1 MKKIDLLDRE
11 EIQDILFD
19 VLLEKNE
26 LEKKLESATNR
37 ADEWFDR
44 YRQEKYRADALQNAL
59 DNLNGTMDA
68 LANERDE
75 AISKMEAVF

>member
-1 MKKIDLLDRE
+1 MKKIDIMERE
-11 EIQDILFD
+11 EIQDLLFD

-44 YRQEKYRADALQNAL
+44 YRQEKYRADTLQNEL
-59 DNLNGTMDA
+59 DNLNETMDA
-68 LANERDE
+68 LVNERDE
-75 AISKMEAVF
+75 AISKMEAMF